1 MYRNFNVFALTVHK
15 STFGVKV
22 LKKKLRPVFKEVIQ
36 LNTNAATRQKKKDAK
51 SLCGQNASRNPRKL
65 QIAKEMYRPL
75 RIVVI
80 ALQVE
85 A

>member
-1 MYRNFNVFALTVHK
+1 MQNQSLAKNG
-15 STFGVKV
+15 S
-22 LKKKLRPVFKEVIQ
+22 
-36 LNTNAATRQKKKDAK
+36 ATQQGKKKKDAK